1 MRAAVLYEQGKP
13 PVIERVEVADP
24 KQGEVL
30 VRMVASGVCHSD
42 LHVINGHLPANL
54 PVVMGHEGAGVVER
68 VGPGVTSVQPGDHVV
83 LLWRAPCNR
92 CYFCGIGKSYLCPV
106 AGQIRWTGCLADG
119 TSRFSAGGRTLKH
132 FGGVST
138 FSEYTV
144 VMENA
149 ALPVRKDVPL
159 DRVALV
165 GCGVMTGVG
174 AVFNTAK
181 VEPGS
186 RVAIWGAGGVGL
198 NVVQACAMVSA
209 DRIIVVDILDNKLE
223 MARQFGATHTVNA
236 RDTDPVQAVRD
247 LTDGYGADY
256 TFEVIGNP
264 RTIAQAYEAARPGGT
279 AVVVGASPVGETVSI
294 EAASLVLQE
303 KRLIGSLYGS
313 TRPRVDMP
321 RLLDLYVDGK
331 LKLDELITRRY
342 RLDQLNEAFAAL
354 ERGEVARSVVVYD

>member
-1 MRAAVLYEQGKP
+1 
-13 PVIERVEVADP
+13 
-24 KQGEVL
+24 
-30 VRMVASGVCHSD
+30 
-42 LHVINGHLPANL
+42 N
-54 PVVMGHEGAGVVER
+54 
-68 VGPGVTSVQPGDHVV
+68 
-83 LLWRAPCNR
+83 
-92 CYFCGIGKSYLCPV
+92 
-106 AGQIRWTGCLADG
+106 
-119 TSRFSAGGRTLKH
+119 AGGRTLKH

-279 AVVVGASPVGETVSI
+279 AVVVGASPVGEMVSI

-342 RLDQLNEAFAAL
+342 RLDQLNEAFAAM